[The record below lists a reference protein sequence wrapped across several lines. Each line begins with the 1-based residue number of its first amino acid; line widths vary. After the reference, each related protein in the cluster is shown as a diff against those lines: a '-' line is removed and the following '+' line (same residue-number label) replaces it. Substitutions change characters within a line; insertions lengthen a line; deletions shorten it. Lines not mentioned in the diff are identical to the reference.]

1 MFILGLKVVI
11 YSRYTKAKGTPCSLS
26 ESSAFTLFLSSTLQ
40 GVQELLRLFADS
52 LCKEVQVVHYED
64 RRPHLLIYTRPQLR
78 RQGRQEGCPSKVC
91 HLSPS
96 SRSHLSHVRCSTHN
110 ERTFLLRMRLS
121 RAVVD
126 AGWFL
131 FPSRLA
137 LHPTGLWIYS
147 CAKGPAACYLSA
159 TDDVLW
165 QLLAPIFLWRRSTN
179 LIHSI

>member
-1 MFILGLKVVI
+1 MSILGLNLVI
-11 YSRYTKAKGTPCSLS
+11 HSRYTTPKGKPCSLH
-26 ESSAFTLFLSSTLQ
+26 ESFAFALFLSNTLQ
-40 GVQELLRLFADS
+40 GVQGLFRLLVDS

-96 SRSHLSHVRCSTHN
+96 SRSHLSHVRCSTHS